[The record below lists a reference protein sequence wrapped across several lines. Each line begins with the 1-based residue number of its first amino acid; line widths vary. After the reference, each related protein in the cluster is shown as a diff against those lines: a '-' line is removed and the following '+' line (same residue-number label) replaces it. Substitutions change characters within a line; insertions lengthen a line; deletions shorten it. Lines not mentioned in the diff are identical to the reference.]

1 MTSATSI
8 DVRSDKKTKKSKGHQ
23 CDEDDNDDTIEPVEV
38 QEETATAAAA
48 EEEGDDAAASSGRKR
63 KRKRIRKLTKKGK
76 EGENDDKDEDDE
88 DGGRDDD
95 ASLPLRASSSIS
107 PTAAAPGTVYVEGI
121 SYQATEDDL
130 IRFFQDKGCGK
141 VKEVRMPRWQDS
153 GRPRGY
159 AHIEFKKGG
168 EESVGKALAL
178 NGVSMMGR
186 YLTVQMAQA
195 PKGGGA
201 AAVTPGKK
209 PPGCDTVFVKNLPY
223 NITEDTIRDAFTFCG
238 KIRTIRLAI
247 WQHTQQQKGF
257 CYIQFEKENAAEI
270 AVKKQGVIQVGG
282 RKVFVDYETG
292 APKASY
298 KAPNG
303 RQWSKVQGK
312 GETAR
317 GGGGHRP
324 PK

>member
-1 MTSATSI
+1 MILSLSSLPALIDIPTPSHTIPPSPHPPILTTSTAPFT
-8 DVRSDKKTKKSKGHQ
+8 VRSDKKTKKSKGHQ

-209 PPGCDTVFVKNLPY
+209 PPGMFSN
-223 NITEDTIRDAFTFCG
+223 
-238 KIRTIRLAI
+238 
-247 WQHTQQQKGF
+247 
-257 CYIQFEKENAAEI
+257 
-270 AVKKQGVIQVGG
+270 VGG
-282 RKVFVDYETG
+282 G
-292 APKASY
+292 G
-298 KAPNG
+298 G
-303 RQWSKVQGK
+303 RLG
-312 GETAR
+312 GGGR
-317 GGGGHRP
+317 GGGGGKGGRVCP
-324 PK
+324 DDDKNIKSLRSAIFLKNFIRVVK